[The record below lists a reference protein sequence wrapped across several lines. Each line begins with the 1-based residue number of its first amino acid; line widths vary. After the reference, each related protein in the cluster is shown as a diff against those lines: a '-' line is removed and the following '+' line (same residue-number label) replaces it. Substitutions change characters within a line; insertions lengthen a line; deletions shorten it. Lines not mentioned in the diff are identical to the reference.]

1 MAASLW
7 RYIVLMYSLP
17 AGPWHSQLS
26 SQDALQGSIPDMTA
40 TTALYLQ
47 LQRIYREQA
56 DADFKAVA
64 QHVRKVLQLVGRDQH
79 AISHTDIK
87 TFCKHARYLR

>member
-7 RYIVLMYSLP
+7 RYIVLMCSLP
-17 AGPWHSQLS
+17 AGYVAHAAELMMMPCRGPSL
-26 SQDALQGSIPDMTA
+26 DMTA

-56 DADFKAVA
+56 DADLKAVA
-64 QHVRKVLQLVGRDQH
+64 QHVRKVLQLVG
-79 AISHTDIK
+79 A
-87 TFCKHARYLR
+87 